1 MSTITA
7 TDTTAAAADTTTA
20 RPTVAPVAA
29 PADAATAGARTRPL
43 WRTGAVSGLVAA
55 VATTVV
61 AAVALAADV
70 PLEVAGEQIPL
81 LGFAQMT
88 LLGAAI
94 GVGLAKGLQ
103 RWAARPQR
111 SFVVATVVLTVLSI
125 VPDVTI
131 DATTASKLVL
141 IATHLVAAA
150 IVVPAV
156 ARRLPTQR

>member
-7 TDTTAAAADTTTA
+7 TDTTATSTVAPTIA
-20 RPTVAPVAA
+20 PTVAPSTTAA
-29 PADAATAGARTRPL
+29 AAGARTRPL
-43 WRTGAVSGLVAA
+43 WHTGAVSGIVAA
-55 VATTVV
+55 VATTVM
-61 AAVALAADV
+61 AAAALAADV

-94 GVGLAKGLQ
+94 GVGLAKGLR

-125 VPDVTI
+125 VPDLTI

-141 IATHLVAAA
+141 IATHVVAAA